1 MSVLGVIPARY
12 GSVRLPAKPL
22 KNILGRPLLSWV
34 IEGVQS
40 SEKIDQF
47 VVATDHADIAALAEK
62 CGMEAVMTSPDHP
75 SRSDRVWE
83 VAAQKDCDIVLN
95 IQGDEP
101 LVSGAL
107 LDELATPLIEDATID
122 MATLG
127 RELKPG
133 DLEAATTA
141 KIVLNHSQQAL
152 YFSRHPIPY
161 SRQTPADV
169 AGACLKHIG
178 LYAYRKTFLKTFCE
192 AGPADIE
199 LAEGLEQLRALY
211 LGASIHV
218 VKVDHE
224 SWGVDTEDDV
234 AKIEKLLEGR
244 QHGR

>member
-75 SRSDRVWE
+75 SGSDRVWE

-95 IQGDEP
+95 I
-101 LVSGAL
+101 
-107 LDELATPLIEDATID
+107 
-122 MATLG
+122 
-127 RELKPG
+127 
-133 DLEAATTA
+133 
-141 KIVLNHSQQAL
+141 QAL

>member
-75 SRSDRVWE
+75 SGSDRVWE

-107 LDELATPLIEDATID
+107 LDELACSCPSPHK
-122 MATLG
+122 LG
-127 RELKPG
+127 WHHDE
-133 DLEAATTA
+133 
-141 KIVLNHSQQAL
+141 
-152 YFSRHPIPY
+152 IPY
-161 SRQTPADV
+161 RD
-169 AGACLKHIG
+169 G
-178 LYAYRKTFLKTFCE
+178 LSKDTS
-192 AGPADIE
+192 GD
-199 LAEGLEQLRALY
+199 EGLR
-211 LGASIHV
+211 
-218 VKVDHE
+218 DCN
-224 SWGVDTEDDV
+224 D
-234 AKIEKLLEGR
+234 
-244 QHGR
+244 